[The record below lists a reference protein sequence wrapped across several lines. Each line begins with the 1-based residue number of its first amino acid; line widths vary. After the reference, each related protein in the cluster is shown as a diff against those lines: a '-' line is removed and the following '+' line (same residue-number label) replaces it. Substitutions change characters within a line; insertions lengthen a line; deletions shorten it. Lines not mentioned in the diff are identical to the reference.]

1 MCHLLSTCIPK
12 TVALVG
18 ATAEDFP
25 EVLLFLSALREEEL
39 WFCVLAPKYFSQH
52 ELNGITYGQGT
63 GPLVWLVQ

>member
-25 EVLLFLSALREEEL
+25 KVLLFVSALREEEL
-39 WFCVLAPKYFSQH
+39 WFCVLAPKYFFQH
-52 ELNGITYGQGT
+52 ELNGIMYGQGT
-63 GPLVWLVQ
+63 GPLAWLVQ